1 MKVKI
6 ESGNAPKAIGPYSQA
21 VLVDDTLYVSGN
33 IPVNPKSGD
42 VADGIVNQS
51 KQVFENMKAVL
62 NEAGKRRENN
72 GFPYRPFQLCDVQRN
87 LRVVFRRALSRKKLR
102 GSQQTSQKRSGR
114 GRVHRKEIKISPLN
128 PLFRR
133 ISFCPFRA

>member
-33 IPVNPKSGD
+33 IPVNPATGD
-42 VADGIVNQS
+42 VTDGIVNQS

-62 NEAGKRRENN
+62 NEAGMGFENVVKTTAFLTDLSN
-72 GFPYRPFQLCDVQRN
+72 FATFNEIYASYFVAPYPARSCVEVSKLPKNVLVEVECI
-87 LRVVFRRALSRKKLR
+87 AKK
-102 GSQQTSQKRSGR
+102 
-114 GRVHRKEIKISPLN
+114 
-128 PLFRR
+128 
-133 ISFCPFRA
+133 

>member
-33 IPVNPKSGD
+33 IPVNPASGD

-51 KQVFENMKAVL
+51 RQVFENMKAVL
-62 NEAGKRRENN
+62 NEAGMGFENVVKTTAFLTDLSN
-72 GFPYRPFQLCDVQRN
+72 FATFNEIYASYFVAPYPARSCVEVSKLPKNVLVEVECI
-87 LRVVFRRALSRKKLR
+87 AKK
-102 GSQQTSQKRSGR
+102 
-114 GRVHRKEIKISPLN
+114 
-128 PLFRR
+128 
-133 ISFCPFRA
+133 

>member
-6 ESGNAPKAIGPYSQA
+6 ESGNTPKAIGPYSQA

-33 IPVNPKSGD
+33 IPVNPATGD

-62 NEAGKRRENN
+62 NEAGMDFENVVKTTAFLTDLSN
-72 GFPYRPFQLCDVQRN
+72 FSTFNEIYASYFVAPYPARSCVEVSKLPKNVLVEVECI
-87 LRVVFRRALSRKKLR
+87 AKK
-102 GSQQTSQKRSGR
+102 
-114 GRVHRKEIKISPLN
+114 
-128 PLFRR
+128 
-133 ISFCPFRA
+133 

>member
-6 ESGNAPKAIGPYSQA
+6 ESCNAPKAIGPYSQA

-33 IPVNPKSGD
+33 IPVNPKTGD

-62 NEAGKRRENN
+62 NEAGMGIENVVKTTAFLTDLSN
-72 GFPYRPFQLCDVQRN
+72 FATFNEIYASYFVAPYPARSCVEVSKLPKNVLVEVECI
-87 LRVVFRRALSRKKLR
+87 AKK
-102 GSQQTSQKRSGR
+102 
-114 GRVHRKEIKISPLN
+114 
-128 PLFRR
+128 
-133 ISFCPFRA
+133 

>member
-21 VLVDDTLYVSGN
+21 ALVDDTLYVSGN
-33 IPVNPKSGD
+33 ITVNPATGD

-62 NEAGKRRENN
+62 NEAGMGFENVVKTTAFLTDLSN
-72 GFPYRPFQLCDVQRN
+72 FATFNEIYASYFVAPYPARSCVEVSKLPKNVLVEVECI
-87 LRVVFRRALSRKKLR
+87 AKK
-102 GSQQTSQKRSGR
+102 
-114 GRVHRKEIKISPLN
+114 
-128 PLFRR
+128 
-133 ISFCPFRA
+133 

>member
-33 IPVNPKSGD
+33 IPVNPATGD

-62 NEAGKRRENN
+62 YEAGMGFENVVKTTAFLTDLSN
-72 GFPYRPFQLCDVQRN
+72 FATFNEIYASYFVAPYPARSCVEVSKLPKNVLVEVECI
-87 LRVVFRRALSRKKLR
+87 AKK
-102 GSQQTSQKRSGR
+102 
-114 GRVHRKEIKISPLN
+114 
-128 PLFRR
+128 
-133 ISFCPFRA
+133 

>member
-33 IPVNPKSGD
+33 IPVNPVTGD

-62 NEAGKRRENN
+62 NEAGMGFENVVKTTAFLTDLSN
-72 GFPYRPFQLCDVQRN
+72 FATFNEIYASYFVAPYPARSCVEVSKLPKNVLVEVECI
-87 LRVVFRRALSRKKLR
+87 AKK
-102 GSQQTSQKRSGR
+102 
-114 GRVHRKEIKISPLN
+114 
-128 PLFRR
+128 
-133 ISFCPFRA
+133 

>member
-33 IPVNPKSGD
+33 IPVNPATGD
-42 VADGIVNQS
+42 VADGIVSQS

-62 NEAGKRRENN
+62 NEAGMGFENVVKTTAFLTDLSN
-72 GFPYRPFQLCDVQRN
+72 FATFNEIYASYFVAPYPARSCVE
-87 LRVVFRRALSRKKLR
+87 VSKLP
-102 GSQQTSQKRSGR
+102 KN
-114 GRVHRKEIKISPLN
+114 VLVEVECIANK
-128 PLFRR
+128 
-133 ISFCPFRA
+133 

>member
-33 IPVNPKSGD
+33 IPVNPATGD

-62 NEAGKRRENN
+62 NEAGMGFENVVKTTAFLTDLSN
-72 GFPYRPFQLCDVQRN
+72 FATFNEIYASYFVAPYPARN
-87 LRVVFRRALSRKKLR
+87 CVEVSKLPKNVLVEVECIAKK
-102 GSQQTSQKRSGR
+102 
-114 GRVHRKEIKISPLN
+114 
-128 PLFRR
+128 
-133 ISFCPFRA
+133 

>member
-33 IPVNPKSGD
+33 IPVNPATCD

-62 NEAGKRRENN
+62 NEAGMGFENVVKTTAFLTDLSN
-72 GFPYRPFQLCDVQRN
+72 FATFNEIYASYFVAPYPARSCVEVSKLPKNVLVEVECI
-87 LRVVFRRALSRKKLR
+87 AKK
-102 GSQQTSQKRSGR
+102 
-114 GRVHRKEIKISPLN
+114 
-128 PLFRR
+128 
-133 ISFCPFRA
+133 

>member
-33 IPVNPKSGD
+33 IPVNPATGD

-62 NEAGKRRENN
+62 NEAGMGFENVVKTTAFLTDLLN
-72 GFPYRPFQLCDVQRN
+72 FATFNEIYASYFVAPYPARSCVEVSKLPKNVLVEVECI
-87 LRVVFRRALSRKKLR
+87 AKK
-102 GSQQTSQKRSGR
+102 
-114 GRVHRKEIKISPLN
+114 
-128 PLFRR
+128 
-133 ISFCPFRA
+133 

>member
-21 VLVDDTLYVSGN
+21 VFVDDTLYVSGN
-33 IPVNPKSGD
+33 IPVNPATGD

-62 NEAGKRRENN
+62 NEAGMGFENVVKTTVFLTDLSN
-72 GFPYRPFQLCDVQRN
+72 FATFNEIYASYFVAPYPARSCVEVSKLPKNVLVEVECI
-87 LRVVFRRALSRKKLR
+87 AKK
-102 GSQQTSQKRSGR
+102 
-114 GRVHRKEIKISPLN
+114 
-128 PLFRR
+128 
-133 ISFCPFRA
+133 

>member
-33 IPVNPKSGD
+33 IPVNPKTGD

-62 NEAGKRRENN
+62 NEAGMDFENVVKTTAFLTDLSN
-72 GFPYRPFQLCDVQRN
+72 FSTFNEIYASYFVAPYPARSCVEVSKLPKNVLVEVECI
-87 LRVVFRRALSRKKLR
+87 AKK
-102 GSQQTSQKRSGR
+102 
-114 GRVHRKEIKISPLN
+114 
-128 PLFRR
+128 
-133 ISFCPFRA
+133 

>member
-33 IPVNPKSGD
+33 IPVNPATGD

-62 NEAGKRRENN
+62 NEAGMGFENVVKTTAFLTDLSN
-72 GFPYRPFQLCDVQRN
+72 FATFNEIYASYFVAPYPARSCVEVSKFPKNVLVEVECI
-87 LRVVFRRALSRKKLR
+87 AKK
-102 GSQQTSQKRSGR
+102 
-114 GRVHRKEIKISPLN
+114 
-128 PLFRR
+128 
-133 ISFCPFRA
+133 

>member
-33 IPVNPKSGD
+33 IPVNPATGD

-62 NEAGKRRENN
+62 NEAGMGFENVVKTTAFLTDLSN
-72 GFPYRPFQLCDVQRN
+72 FATFNEIYASYFVAPYPARCCVEVSKLPKNVLVEVECI
-87 LRVVFRRALSRKKLR
+87 AKK
-102 GSQQTSQKRSGR
+102 
-114 GRVHRKEIKISPLN
+114 
-128 PLFRR
+128 
-133 ISFCPFRA
+133 

>member
-33 IPVNPKSGD
+33 IPVNPATGN
-42 VADGIVNQS
+42 VEDGIVNQS

-62 NEAGKRRENN
+62 NEAGMGFENVVKTTAFLTDLSN
-72 GFPYRPFQLCDVQRN
+72 FATFNEIYASYFVAPYPARSCVEVSKLPKNVLVEVECI
-87 LRVVFRRALSRKKLR
+87 AKK
-102 GSQQTSQKRSGR
+102 
-114 GRVHRKEIKISPLN
+114 
-128 PLFRR
+128 
-133 ISFCPFRA
+133 

>member
-33 IPVNPKSGD
+33 IPVNPATGD

-51 KQVFENMKAVL
+51 NQVFENMKAVL
-62 NEAGKRRENN
+62 NEAGMGFENVVKTTAFLTDLSN
-72 GFPYRPFQLCDVQRN
+72 FATFNEIYASYFVAPYPARSCVEVSKLPKNVLVEVDCI
-87 LRVVFRRALSRKKLR
+87 AKK
-102 GSQQTSQKRSGR
+102 
-114 GRVHRKEIKISPLN
+114 
-128 PLFRR
+128 
-133 ISFCPFRA
+133 

>member
-33 IPVNPKSGD
+33 IPVKPATGD

-62 NEAGKRRENN
+62 NEAGMGFENVVKTTAFLTDLSN
-72 GFPYRPFQLCDVQRN
+72 FATFNEIYASYFVAPYPARSCVEVSKLPKNVLVEVECI
-87 LRVVFRRALSRKKLR
+87 AKK
-102 GSQQTSQKRSGR
+102 
-114 GRVHRKEIKISPLN
+114 
-128 PLFRR
+128 
-133 ISFCPFRA
+133 

>member
-33 IPVNPKSGD
+33 IPVNPKSDD
-42 VADGIVNQS
+42 VADDIVNQS

-62 NEAGKRRENN
+62 NEAGMGFENVVKTTAFLTDLSN
-72 GFPYRPFQLCDVQRN
+72 FATFNEIYASYFVAPYPARSCVEVSKLPKNVLVEVECI
-87 LRVVFRRALSRKKLR
+87 AKK
-102 GSQQTSQKRSGR
+102 
-114 GRVHRKEIKISPLN
+114 
-128 PLFRR
+128 
-133 ISFCPFRA
+133 

>member
-33 IPVNPKSGD
+33 IPVNPATGD

-62 NEAGKRRENN
+62 NEAGMGFENVVKTTAFLTDLSN
-72 GFPYRPFQLCDVQRN
+72 FSTFNEIYASYFVAPYPARSCVEVSKLPKNVLVEVECI
-87 LRVVFRRALSRKKLR
+87 AKK
-102 GSQQTSQKRSGR
+102 
-114 GRVHRKEIKISPLN
+114 
-128 PLFRR
+128 
-133 ISFCPFRA
+133 

>member
-6 ESGNAPKAIGPYSQA
+6 ESCNAPKAIGPYSQA

-33 IPVNPKSGD
+33 IPVNPATGD

-62 NEAGKRRENN
+62 NEAGMDFENVVKTTAFLTDLSN
-72 GFPYRPFQLCDVQRN
+72 FSTFNEIYASYFVAPYPARSCVEVSKLPKNVLVEVECI
-87 LRVVFRRALSRKKLR
+87 AKK
-102 GSQQTSQKRSGR
+102 
-114 GRVHRKEIKISPLN
+114 
-128 PLFRR
+128 
-133 ISFCPFRA
+133 

>member
-33 IPVNPKSGD
+33 IPVNPATGD

-62 NEAGKRRENN
+62 NEAGMGFEN
-72 GFPYRPFQLCDVQRN
+72 
-87 LRVVFRRALSRKKLR
+87 VVKTTAFLNDLSNFAKFN
-102 GSQQTSQKRSGR
+102 
-114 GRVHRKEIKISPLN
+114 EIY
-128 PLFRR
+128 
-133 ISFCPFRA
+133 A

>member
-6 ESGNAPKAIGPYSQA
+6 ESGNAPEAIGPYSQA

-33 IPVNPKSGD
+33 IPVNPATGD

-62 NEAGKRRENN
+62 NEAGMGFENVVKTTAFLTDLSN
-72 GFPYRPFQLCDVQRN
+72 FATFNEIYASYFVAPYPARSCVEVSKLPKSVLVEVECI
-87 LRVVFRRALSRKKLR
+87 AKK
-102 GSQQTSQKRSGR
+102 
-114 GRVHRKEIKISPLN
+114 
-128 PLFRR
+128 
-133 ISFCPFRA
+133 

>member
-33 IPVNPKSGD
+33 IPVNPATGD
-42 VADGIVNQS
+42 VADGFVNQS

-62 NEAGKRRENN
+62 NEAGMGFENVVKTTAFLTDLSN
-72 GFPYRPFQLCDVQRN
+72 FATFNEIYASYFVAPYPARSCVEVSKLPKNVLVEVECI
-87 LRVVFRRALSRKKLR
+87 AKK
-102 GSQQTSQKRSGR
+102 
-114 GRVHRKEIKISPLN
+114 
-128 PLFRR
+128 
-133 ISFCPFRA
+133 

>member
-33 IPVNPKSGD
+33 IPVNPATGD

-51 KQVFENMKAVL
+51 KQVFENMKAIL
-62 NEAGKRRENN
+62 NEAGMGFENVVKTTAFLTDLSN
-72 GFPYRPFQLCDVQRN
+72 FATFNEIYASYFVAPYPARSCVEVNKLPKNVLVEIECI
-87 LRVVFRRALSRKKLR
+87 AKK
-102 GSQQTSQKRSGR
+102 
-114 GRVHRKEIKISPLN
+114 
-128 PLFRR
+128 
-133 ISFCPFRA
+133 

>member
-21 VLVDDTLYVSGN
+21 VLVDDTLYVSGT
-33 IPVNPKSGD
+33 IPVNPKTGD

-62 NEAGKRRENN
+62 NEAGMDFENVVKTTAFLTDLSN
-72 GFPYRPFQLCDVQRN
+72 FATFNEIYASYFVAPYPARSCVEVSKLPKNVLVEVECI
-87 LRVVFRRALSRKKLR
+87 AKK
-102 GSQQTSQKRSGR
+102 
-114 GRVHRKEIKISPLN
+114 
-128 PLFRR
+128 
-133 ISFCPFRA
+133 

>member
-33 IPVNPKSGD
+33 IPVNPATGD

-51 KQVFENMKAVL
+51 KQVFLNMKSVL
-62 NEAGKRRENN
+62 NEAGMGFENVVKTTAFLTDLSN
-72 GFPYRPFQLCDVQRN
+72 FATFNEIYASYFVAPYPARSCVEVSKLPKNVLVEVECI
-87 LRVVFRRALSRKKLR
+87 AKK
-102 GSQQTSQKRSGR
+102 
-114 GRVHRKEIKISPLN
+114 
-128 PLFRR
+128 
-133 ISFCPFRA
+133 

>member
-21 VLVDDTLYVSGN
+21 VLVDNTLYVSGN
-33 IPVNPKSGD
+33 IPVNPATGD

-62 NEAGKRRENN
+62 NEASMGFENVVKTTAFLTDLSN
-72 GFPYRPFQLCDVQRN
+72 FATFNEIYASYFVAPYPARSCVEVSKLPKNVLVEVECI
-87 LRVVFRRALSRKKLR
+87 AKK
-102 GSQQTSQKRSGR
+102 
-114 GRVHRKEIKISPLN
+114 
-128 PLFRR
+128 
-133 ISFCPFRA
+133 

>member
-33 IPVNPKSGD
+33 IPVNPATGD

-62 NEAGKRRENN
+62 NEAGMCFENVVKTTAFLTDLSN
-72 GFPYRPFQLCDVQRN
+72 FATFNEIYASYFVAPYPARSCVEVSKLPKNVLVEVECI
-87 LRVVFRRALSRKKLR
+87 AKK
-102 GSQQTSQKRSGR
+102 
-114 GRVHRKEIKISPLN
+114 
-128 PLFRR
+128 
-133 ISFCPFRA
+133 

>member
-33 IPVNPKSGD
+33 IPVNPSTGD
-42 VADGIVNQS
+42 VADVIVNQS

-62 NEAGKRRENN
+62 NEAGMGFENVVKTTAFLTDLSN
-72 GFPYRPFQLCDVQRN
+72 FATFNEIYASYFVAPYPARSCVEVSKLPKNVLVEVECI
-87 LRVVFRRALSRKKLR
+87 AKK
-102 GSQQTSQKRSGR
+102 
-114 GRVHRKEIKISPLN
+114 
-128 PLFRR
+128 
-133 ISFCPFRA
+133 

>member
-33 IPVNPKSGD
+33 IPVNPATGD

-62 NEAGKRRENN
+62 NEAGMGFENVVKTTAFITDLSN
-72 GFPYRPFQLCDVQRN
+72 FATFNEIYASYFIAPYPARSCVEVSKLPKNVLVEVECI
-87 LRVVFRRALSRKKLR
+87 AKK
-102 GSQQTSQKRSGR
+102 
-114 GRVHRKEIKISPLN
+114 
-128 PLFRR
+128 
-133 ISFCPFRA
+133 

>member
-1 MKVKI
+1 MKVII

-33 IPVNPKSGD
+33 IPVNPATGD

-62 NEAGKRRENN
+62 NEAGMGFENVVKTTAFLTDLSN
-72 GFPYRPFQLCDVQRN
+72 FATFNEIYASYFVAPYPARSCVEVSKLPKNVLVEVECI
-87 LRVVFRRALSRKKLR
+87 AKK
-102 GSQQTSQKRSGR
+102 
-114 GRVHRKEIKISPLN
+114 
-128 PLFRR
+128 
-133 ISFCPFRA
+133 

>member
-33 IPVNPKSGD
+33 IPVNPATGD

-51 KQVFENMKAVL
+51 KQAFENMKAVL
-62 NEAGKRRENN
+62 NEAGMGFENVVKTTAFLTDLSN
-72 GFPYRPFQLCDVQRN
+72 FATFNEIYASYFVAPYPARSCVEVGKLPKNVLVEVECI
-87 LRVVFRRALSRKKLR
+87 AKK
-102 GSQQTSQKRSGR
+102 
-114 GRVHRKEIKISPLN
+114 
-128 PLFRR
+128 
-133 ISFCPFRA
+133 

>member
-1 MKVKI
+1 MKAKI

-33 IPVNPKSGD
+33 IPVNPETGD

-62 NEAGKRRENN
+62 NEAGMGFENVVKTTAFLTDLSN
-72 GFPYRPFQLCDVQRN
+72 FATFNEIYASYFVAPYPARSCVEVSKLPKNVLVEVECI
-87 LRVVFRRALSRKKLR
+87 AKK
-102 GSQQTSQKRSGR
+102 
-114 GRVHRKEIKISPLN
+114 
-128 PLFRR
+128 
-133 ISFCPFRA
+133 